1 MTFVIHSSP
10 STFSYLRAD
19 CVTEAQLP
27 PYDEQLALADTDL
40 AVRVLL
46 DWLHFTHHLPTCTSH
61 EMDLAALSV
70 STMTFQLD
78 ILLEATRYCRVL
90 RDVVRFSHTQ

>member
-1 MTFVIHSSP
+1 MA
-10 STFSYLRAD
+10 L
-19 CVTEAQLP
+19 TEAQLP
-27 PYDEQLALADTDL
+27 PYDEQLVLADTDP

-46 DWLHFTHHLPTCTSH
+46 DWLHFTHHLPACTSH
-61 EMDLAALSV
+61 EVDLAALSV

-78 ILLEATRYCRVL
+78 ILEATRYCKVL